1 MTILNLIFLY
11 FFTIVISY
19 LFGSFPSGYIL
30 SKYFN
35 KIDITKQG
43 SGNIGAT
50 NVLRSG
56 SKTLAILTLLIDALK
71 GAIPVI
77 LFSFNGYLMAIAG
90 LFSFLGH
97 NFPVWLKFKGGKG
110 IATYLGISFSV
121 SLDLG
126 VSFIALWLLAA
137 FIFKTSSISSLIT
150 ISLIPII
157 SFFLIENNI
166 ISLVFL
172 LMTINSFYKHKL
184 NILRI
189 LKGEEPK
196 INIF

>member
-11 FFTIVISY
+11 FLTIIISY

-90 LFSFLGH
+90 LFSFPGH

-110 IATYLGISFSV
+110 IATYLGICFSV

-189 LKGEEPK
+189 FKGEEPK

>member
-11 FFTIVISY
+11 FLTIIISY

-56 SKTLAILTLLIDALK
+56 SKALAILTLLIDVLK
-71 GAIPVI
+71 GAIPVV
-77 LFSFNGYLMAIAG
+77 LFSFNSYLMALAG

-110 IATYLGISFSV
+110 IATYLGICFAV
-121 SLDLG
+121 SLNIG
-126 VSFIALWLLAA
+126 ISFVLLWVLIT

-157 SFFLIENNI
+157 SFFHLENSI

-172 LMTINSFYKHKL
+172 LMSINSFYRHKL
-184 NILRI
+184 NIIRI
-189 LKGEEPK
+189 LNGEEPK

>member
-11 FFTIVISY
+11 FLTIIISY

-56 SKTLAILTLLIDALK
+56 SKALAILTLLIDALK
-71 GAIPVI
+71 GSIPVV
-77 LFSFNGYLMAIAG
+77 LFSFNSYLMALAG

-97 NFPVWLKFKGGKG
+97 NFPIWLKFKGGKG
-110 IATYLGISFSV
+110 IATYLGICFAV
-121 SLDLG
+121 SLNIG
-126 VSFIALWLLAA
+126 ISFVLLWVLIT

-157 SFFLIENNI
+157 SFFHLENSI

-172 LMTINSFYKHKL
+172 LMSINSFYRHKL
-184 NILRI
+184 NIIRI
-189 LKGEEPK
+189 LNGEEPK

>member
-11 FFTIVISY
+11 FLTIIISY

-56 SKTLAILTLLIDALK
+56 SKALAILTLLIDALK
-71 GAIPVI
+71 GTIPVF
-77 LFSFNGYLMAIAG
+77 LFSFNSYLMALAG

-110 IATYLGISFSV
+110 IATYLGICFAV
-121 SLDLG
+121 SLNIG
-126 VSFIALWLLAA
+126 ISFVLLWVLIT

-157 SFFLIENNI
+157 SFFHLENSI

-172 LMTINSFYKHKL
+172 LMSINSFYRHKL
-184 NILRI
+184 NIIRI
-189 LKGEEPK
+189 LNGEEPK

>member
-11 FFTIVISY
+11 FLTIIISY

-56 SKTLAILTLLIDALK
+56 SKALAILTLLIDALK
-71 GAIPVI
+71 GAIPVV
-77 LFSFNGYLMAIAG
+77 LFSFNSYLMALAG

-97 NFPVWLKFKGGKG
+97 IFPVWLKFKGGKG
-110 IATYLGISFSV
+110 IATYLGICFAV
-121 SLDLG
+121 SLNIG
-126 VSFIALWLLAA
+126 ISFVLLWVLIT

-157 SFFLIENNI
+157 SFFHLENSI

-172 LMTINSFYKHKL
+172 LMSINSFYRHKL
-184 NILRI
+184 NIIRI
-189 LKGEEPK
+189 LNGEEPK

>member
-11 FFTIVISY
+11 FLTIIISY

-56 SKTLAILTLLIDALK
+56 SKSLAILTLLIDALK

-77 LFSFNGYLMAIAG
+77 LFSFNSYLMALAS

-110 IATYLGISFSV
+110 VATYLGVILALSYKFFLIFGITWLVLSFLFRYA
-121 SLDLG
+121 SL
-126 VSFIALWLLAA
+126 
-137 FIFKTSSISSLIT
+137 SSIISSLIVFVYSYFF
-150 ISLIPII
+150 INNFSLILFIFFVII
-157 SFFLIENNI
+157 VYTHRENI
-166 ISLVFL
+166 VRLK
-172 LMTINSFYKHKL
+172 NSEESKIKL
-184 NILRI
+184 
-189 LKGEEPK
+189 
-196 INIF
+196 

>member
-11 FFTIVISY
+11 FLTIIISY

-56 SKTLAILTLLIDALK
+56 SKALAILTLLIDALK
-71 GAIPVI
+71 GAIPVV
-77 LFSFNGYLMAIAG
+77 LFSFNSYLMALAG

-110 IATYLGISFSV
+110 IATYLGICFAV
-121 SLDLG
+121 SLNIG
-126 VSFIALWLLAA
+126 ISFVLLWVLIT

-157 SFFLIENNI
+157 SFFHLENSI

-172 LMTINSFYKHKL
+172 LMSINSFFRHKL
-184 NILRI
+184 NIIRI
-189 LKGEEPK
+189 LNGEEPK

>member
-157 SFFLIENNI
+157 SFLRLENNI

>member
-11 FFTIVISY
+11 FLTIIISY

-56 SKTLAILTLLIDALK
+56 SKSLAILTLLIDALK

-77 LFSFNGYLMAIAG
+77 LFSFNSYLMALAG

-110 IATYLGISFSV
+110 IATYLGICFA
-121 SLDLG
+121 
-126 VSFIALWLLAA
+126 VSFNIGISFILLWILIA

-150 ISLIPII
+150 ISLIPVI
-157 SFFLIENNI
+157 SFFQLENSI

-172 LMTINSFYKHKL
+172 LMSINSFYRHKL
-184 NILRI
+184 NIIRI

>member
-35 KIDITKQG
+35 KIDITKHG

-56 SKTLAILTLLIDALK
+56 SKTLAVLTLLIDALK

-110 IATYLGISFSV
+110 IATYLGICFAV

-126 VSFIALWLLAA
+126 VPFIALWLLAA
-137 FIFKTSSISSLIT
+137 LIFKTSSISSLIT

-157 SFFLIENNI
+157 SFFRLENNI

>member
-11 FFTIVISY
+11 FLTIIISY

-56 SKTLAILTLLIDALK
+56 SKALAILTLLIDALK
-71 GAIPVI
+71 GSIPVA
-77 LFSFNGYLMAIAG
+77 LFSFNSYLMALAG

-110 IATYLGISFSV
+110 IATYLGICFAV
-121 SLDLG
+121 SLNIG
-126 VSFIALWLLAA
+126 ISFVLLWVLIT

-157 SFFLIENNI
+157 SFFHLENSI

-172 LMTINSFYKHKL
+172 LMSINSFYRHKL
-184 NILRI
+184 NIIRI
-189 LKGEEPK
+189 LNGEEPK

>member
-11 FFTIVISY
+11 FLTIIISY

-56 SKTLAILTLLIDALK
+56 SKALAILTLLIDALK
-71 GAIPVI
+71 GAIPVV
-77 LFSFNGYLMAIAG
+77 LFSFNSYLMALAG

-110 IATYLGISFSV
+110 IATYLGICFAV
-121 SLDLG
+121 SLNIG
-126 VSFIALWLLAA
+126 ISFVLLWVLIT

-150 ISLIPII
+150 ISLIPVI
-157 SFFLIENNI
+157 SFFQLENSI

-172 LMTINSFYKHKL
+172 LMSINSFYRHKL
-184 NILRI
+184 NIIRI
-189 LKGEEPK
+189 LNGEEPK

>member
-110 IATYLGISFSV
+110 IATYLGICFAV

-126 VSFIALWLLAA
+126 VSFIALWLLVAL
-137 FIFKTSSISSLIT
+137 IFKTSSISSLIT

-157 SFFLIENNI
+157 SFFRLENNI

-184 NILRI
+184 NISRI

>member
-157 SFFLIENNI
+157 SFLRLENNI

-189 LKGEEPK
+189 FKGEEPK

>member
-11 FFTIVISY
+11 FLTIIISY

-56 SKTLAILTLLIDALK
+56 SKALAILTLLIDALK
-71 GAIPVI
+71 GTIPVV
-77 LFSFNGYLMAIAG
+77 LFSFNSYLMALAG

-110 IATYLGISFSV
+110 IATYLGICFAV
-121 SLDLG
+121 SLNIG
-126 VSFIALWLLAA
+126 ISFVLLWVLIT

-157 SFFLIENNI
+157 SFFHLENSI

-172 LMTINSFYKHKL
+172 LMSINSFYRHKL
-184 NILRI
+184 NIIRI
-189 LKGEEPK
+189 LNGEEPK

>member
-56 SKTLAILTLLIDALK
+56 SKTLAVLTLLIDALK

-110 IATYLGISFSV
+110 IATYLGICFSV

-157 SFFLIENNI
+157 SFLRLENNI

>member
-11 FFTIVISY
+11 FLTIIISY

-56 SKTLAILTLLIDALK
+56 SKALAILTLLIDALK
-71 GAIPVI
+71 GSIPVV
-77 LFSFNGYLMAIAG
+77 LFSFNSYLMALAG

-110 IATYLGISFSV
+110 IATYLGICFAV
-121 SLDLG
+121 SLNIG
-126 VSFIALWLLAA
+126 ISFVLLWVLIT

-157 SFFLIENNI
+157 SFFHLENSI

-172 LMTINSFYKHKL
+172 LMSINSFYRHKL
-184 NILRI
+184 NIIRI
-189 LKGEEPK
+189 LNGEEPK

>member
-1 MTILNLIFLY
+1 M
-11 FFTIVISY
+11 
-19 LFGSFPSGYIL
+19 

-56 SKTLAILTLLIDALK
+56 SKALAILTLLIDALK
-71 GAIPVI
+71 GAIPVV
-77 LFSFNGYLMAIAG
+77 LFSFNSYLMALAG

-110 IATYLGISFSV
+110 IATYLGICFAV
-121 SLDLG
+121 SLNIG
-126 VSFIALWLLAA
+126 ISFVLLWVLIT

-157 SFFLIENNI
+157 SFFHLENSI

-172 LMTINSFYKHKL
+172 LMSINSFYRHKL
-184 NILRI
+184 NIIRI
-189 LKGEEPK
+189 LNGEEPK

>member
-11 FFTIVISY
+11 FLTIIISY

-56 SKTLAILTLLIDALK
+56 SKALAILTLLIDALK
-71 GAIPVI
+71 GAIPVA
-77 LFSFNGYLMAIAG
+77 LFSFNSYLMALAG

-110 IATYLGISFSV
+110 IATYLGICFAV
-121 SLDLG
+121 SLNIG
-126 VSFIALWLLAA
+126 ISFVLLWVLIT

-157 SFFLIENNI
+157 SFFHLENSI

-172 LMTINSFYKHKL
+172 LMSINSFFRHKL
-184 NILRI
+184 NIIRI
-189 LKGEEPK
+189 LNGEEPK

>member
-11 FFTIVISY
+11 FLTIIISY

-56 SKTLAILTLLIDALK
+56 SKALAILTLLIDALK
-71 GAIPVI
+71 GTIPVV
-77 LFSFNGYLMAIAG
+77 LFSFNSYLMALAG

-110 IATYLGISFSV
+110 IATYLGICFAV
-121 SLDLG
+121 SLNIG
-126 VSFIALWLLAA
+126 ISFVLLWVLIA

-157 SFFLIENNI
+157 SFFHLENSI

-172 LMTINSFYKHKL
+172 LMSINSFYRHKL
-184 NILRI
+184 NIIRI
-189 LKGEEPK
+189 LNGEEPK

>member
-56 SKTLAILTLLIDALK
+56 SKTLAILTLLIDTLK

-137 FIFKTSSISSLIT
+137 LIFKTSSISSLIT

-157 SFFLIENNI
+157 SFLRLENNI

>member
-110 IATYLGISFSV
+110 IATYLGICFSV

>member
-11 FFTIVISY
+11 FLTIIISY

-56 SKTLAILTLLIDALK
+56 SKALAILTLLIDALK
-71 GAIPVI
+71 GAIPVV
-77 LFSFNGYLMAIAG
+77 LFSFNSYLMALAG

-110 IATYLGISFSV
+110 IATYLGICFAV
-121 SLDLG
+121 SLNIG
-126 VSFIALWLLAA
+126 ISFVLLWVLIT

-157 SFFLIENNI
+157 SFFHLENSI

-172 LMTINSFYKHKL
+172 LMSINSFYRHKL
-184 NILRI
+184 NIIRI
-189 LKGEEPK
+189 LNGEEPK

>member
-110 IATYLGISFSV
+110 IATYLGICFSV

-157 SFFLIENNI
+157 SFLRLENNI

>member
-11 FFTIVISY
+11 FLTIIISY

-56 SKTLAILTLLIDALK
+56 SKALAILTLLIDALK
-71 GAIPVI
+71 GAIPVV
-77 LFSFNGYLMAIAG
+77 LFSFNSYLMALAG

-97 NFPVWLKFKGGKG
+97 NFPIWLKFKGGKG
-110 IATYLGISFSV
+110 IATYLGICFAV
-121 SLDLG
+121 SLNIG
-126 VSFIALWLLAA
+126 ISFVLLWVLIT

-157 SFFLIENNI
+157 SFFHLENSI

-172 LMTINSFYKHKL
+172 LMSINSFYRHKL
-184 NILRI
+184 NIIRI
-189 LKGEEPK
+189 LNGEEPK

>member
-110 IATYLGISFSV
+110 IATYLGISFAV

-137 FIFKTSSISSLIT
+137 LIFKTSSISSLIT

-157 SFFLIENNI
+157 SFLRLENNI